1 MKSRLVILVAAIV
14 LGVVAALL
22 TASYLRDASARLSE
36 EAEPVQVLVAVAD
49 VPRGTPAEDLLEQG
63 LAEVREVPRR
73 YVADG
78 AISNPVAVAGQVL
91 ATSLGPGEQVTAT
104 RFKYAGEV
112 GLSYGIPE
120 GFVALSIAAD
130 DVKCVGGM
138 LKPGDHVLIAA
149 TLDPGPDGES
159 AETRILLPKVRVLAV
174 GAITDPSPA
183 DSAVTDDGT
192 GRRTLTQDTAD
203 TGRPAVMTVTLALK
217 PADVEK
223 LVFVEEQGTARL
235 ALLPAT
241 ETEVPATIGRTL
253 TSIFE

>member
-1 MKSRLVILVAAIV
+1 MKSRLLVLAAAIV
-14 LGVVAALL
+14 LGVIAALL

-36 EAEPVQVLVAVAD
+36 EAEPVQVLVAVTD
-49 VPRGTPAEDLLEQG
+49 VPRGTSAEDLIEDG
-63 LAEVREVPRR
+63 LAEVREIPRR
-73 YVADG
+73 YVAEG
-78 AISNPVAVAGQVL
+78 AVSSTTAIAGQVL
-91 ATSLGPGEQVTAT
+91 ATSLGAGEQLTAT
-104 RFKYAGEV
+104 RFRYAGEV

-174 GAITDPSPA
+174 GATTDVVSDQA
-183 DSAVTDDGT
+183 GT
-192 GRRTLTQDTAD
+192 ETGATGEGRTLTADTAD
-203 TGRPAVMTVTLALK
+203 TNRPAVLTVTLALK
-217 PADVEK
+217 PDDVER

-241 ETEVPATIGRTL
+241 ATEVPDPPVQVA
-253 TSIFE
+253 